1 MFMAS
6 ETPQFVNPDMYI
18 NDVVMRYPAAGD
30 VMLSYGLHCVGC
42 HVSQF
47 ETIRQGAMGHGQM
60 DEEEV
65 SLLVEEINEAIARK
79 EVAVSG
85 ETLTVTNK
93 AVEKLAEFAAQEEE
107 QEGIFLRVKVSPG
120 GCSGFKYDLEFEHE
134 PLEDDEVIATDAV
147 PIRVDADSAQ
157 FMQGSI
163 LDYIDGLDGSG
174 FKVDNPNASE
184 GCGCGKSFA

>member
-1 MFMAS
+1 MS
-6 ETPQFVNPDMYI
+6 QSQPPQFVTADMYI
-18 NDVVMRYPAAGD
+18 NDVVMRYPSAGE

-47 ETIRQGAMGHGQM
+47 ETIRQGAAGHGQM

-65 SLLVEEINEAIARK
+65 ELLVEEINESIARK

-85 ETLTVTNK
+85 EVLTVTKK
-93 AVEKLAEFAAQEEE
+93 AVEKIAEFAAAEEDD
-107 QEGIFLRVKVSPG
+107 EGMFLRVKVVPG
-120 GCSGFKYDLEFEHE
+120 GCSGFKYDLDFDRS
-134 PLEDDEVIATDAV
+134 PLEDDTVIGTDSLD
-147 PIRVDADSAQ
+147 IRVDPDSAQ
-157 FMQGSI
+157 FLQGSI

-174 FKVDNPNASE
+174 FKVDNPNSSE

>member
-1 MFMAS
+1 MTES
-6 ETPQFVNPDMYI
+6 QSPQFVNADMYI
-18 NDVVMRYPAAGD
+18 NDVVMRYPVAAE

-47 ETIRQGAMGHGQM
+47 ETIRQGASGHGQM

-65 SLLVEEINEAIARK
+65 QMLVQELNEAIARK
-79 EVAVSG
+79 EVATSG

-93 AVEKLAEFAAQEEE
+93 AVQKIREFAE
-107 QEGIFLRVKVSPG
+107 QEGKLDHFLRVKVVAG
-120 GCSGFKYDLEFEHE
+120 GCSGFKYDLDFDDQAAD
-134 PLEDDEVIATDAV
+134 DDEVLRTDALD
-147 PIRVDADSAQ
+147 IRIDPDSAD
-157 FMQGSI
+157 FLKGSI

-174 FKVDNPNASE
+174 FKVDNPNAHE